1 MKKFLKNAVLSMLI
15 VCFLLN
21 IVNLVSL
28 MFEYFLLTPL
38 VAESARE
45 VAQEIQSSEDA
56 YQALASFYASGRGA
70 KMEIQAGNLGLSIIL
85 GIIISAIIE
94 LEKKAKLKLVL
105 AYIVGFL
112 IVAIV
117 IMQYHLAQDITFFY
131 EALQNI
137 GMIWIWY
144 TVIFAIIFVVKLYI
158 SNKKTKKLNEILKSK
173 ENK

>member
-28 MFEYFLLTPL
+28 MFEYLLLTPL

-45 VAQEIQSSEDA
+45 VAQEIQSSEEA

-70 KMEIQAGNLGLSIIL
+70 KVEIQASILGFSIIL
-85 GIIISAIIE
+85 GIIIGIMIE
-94 LEKKAKLKLVL
+94 LERKAKLKLVL
-105 AYIVGFL
+105 TYIVGFL
-112 IVAIV
+112 TLTIA
-117 IMQYHLAQDITFFY
+117 IMQYHLAQDISFF
-131 EALQNI
+131 EDVLHNI
-137 GMIWIWY
+137 RTIWIWY
-144 TVIFAIIFVVKLYI
+144 TVIFAIIFVIKLYI

-173 ENK
+173 GNR